1 MSSLLFRKCFSS
13 NAEAVDD
20 GIKQYVASLVGCAES
35 KEQRSI
41 KSEARA
47 NARHQASVKHNEL
60 MAKLRN
66 QNNEAIA
73 VKALT
78 KEMVYPKARLS
89 K

>member
-1 MSSLLFRKCFSS
+1 MNSLLSRKCYAT
-13 NAEAVDD
+13 NELAIAGAIEQM
-20 GIKQYVASLVGCAES
+20 GLVGFAETV
-35 KEQRSI
+35 EQRNI

-47 NARHQASVKHNEL
+47 SARHRAGVKHDEL

-66 QNNEAIA
+66 QNNEAIK